1 MLMIICRFAIFMQ
14 ERSRGEK
21 HGVSFMHE
29 QNFICSQIQ
38 LDEITQEQIIIC
50 RPFFAGH
57 VVGSQSMKRKKTLHR
72 MIIIDNE
79 HLLLFLS
86 SASSHLLSDT
96 LDVTSTVL
104 ALRTLGT
111 FDFEGESKVKYEP
124 LLSL

>member
-1 MLMIICRFAIFMQ
+1 MGSQSCMSRILFAAKYSWMKLH
-14 ERSRGEK
+14 RSRSLFVGR
-21 HGVSFMHE
+21 F
-29 QNFICSQIQ
+29 
-38 LDEITQEQIIIC
+38 L
-50 RPFFAGH
+50 
-57 VVGSQSMKRKKTLHR
+57 GSQSMKRKKTLHR

-79 HLLLFLS
+79 HLLFFLS

>member
-1 MLMIICRFAIFMQ
+1 MIISRFAIFMQ
-14 ERSRGEK
+14 ERSQGEK

-29 QNFICSQIQ
+29 QNFICNQIQ

-57 VVGSQSMKRKKTLHR
+57 VVGSQPMKRKKTLHR
-72 MIIIDNE
+72 MIIIDNG
-79 HLLLFLS
+79 HLLFFLS